1 MQMYPQVISPTP
13 NQRLLQTSR
22 TADLPGVGPLRSPGL
37 RPLRVAA
44 QTEPPDS
51 PSSWTSR
58 CGCRKSAASACRS
71 RGGITTSPTGN
82 GTAGRAGGVP
92 MSRVDKCPLAITA
105 DATMSLLNE
114 VAETLGRPSYF
125 IPVLVF
131 PDMEPDAAISKWAER
146 SNVHLVWRTDP
157 LLSRLV
163 EIAREVHV
171 RRPPEA
177 SGHTTGGGDRHRRPG
192 AVLGAPRCGPA
203 HSPCAAGSDTPPG
216 ANHGDHIK
224 KPGGP
229 QHVGAQFRGIS
240 AVAWGDRCRPMTPRP
255 TDP

>member
-1 MQMYPQVISPTP
+1 MQMYPRLFHQHRIS
-13 NQRLLQTSR
+13 
-22 TADLPGVGPLRSPGL
+22 
-37 RPLRVAA
+37 
-44 QTEPPDS
+44 DS
-51 PSSWTSR
+51 FRQAERRIFQELDR
-58 CGCRKSAASACRS
+58 CGVPGFARYEWQRKRS
-71 RGGITTSPTGN
+71 SGQSLQLDFALWMQEIGRFGLQVKGGHYNLTNGEWHRRKGRRGPY
-82 GTAGRAGGVP
+82 V
-92 MSRVDKCPLAITA
+92 RVDKCPLAITA

-177 SGHTTGGGDRHRRPG
+177 SDIRREVEIVTDGQVRYWERPAADLLIPHARRVQIHLQAPTTETTSKNREVR
-192 AVLGAPRCGPA
+192 
-203 HSPCAAGSDTPPG
+203 
-216 ANHGDHIK
+216 N
-224 KPGGP
+224 
-229 QHVGAQFRGIS
+229 
-240 AVAWGDRCRPMTPRP
+240 M
-255 TDP
+255 